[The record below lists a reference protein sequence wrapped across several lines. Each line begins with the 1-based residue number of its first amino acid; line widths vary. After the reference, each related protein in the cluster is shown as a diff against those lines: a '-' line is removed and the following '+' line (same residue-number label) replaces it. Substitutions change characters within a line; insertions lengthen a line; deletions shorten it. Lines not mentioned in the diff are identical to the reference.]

1 MRRLCAFLL
10 PGLLF
15 FFVLLF
21 SVEHTAGDEAA
32 YHVFQV
38 RHNISAAT
46 GRTQEELD
54 EISADVRAYLK
65 DGQQARMMRHFN
77 ERECLHMQD
86 VFGLFDLGRKVR
98 LVCGILFVLL
108 LAFLLLRE
116 APPVFAQHLHR
127 DTIVWLGIFVVA
139 GLVIALSFQRSFIL
153 FHRMFFDNDLWLLN
167 PETDLMIQMMP
178 ESFFIGLASQI
189 AWKTVLGYVLGMGI
203 LLVSV
208 HICKKRFLRTME
220 A

>member
-1 MRRLCAFLL
+1 MRRFFAFLL

-15 FFVLLF
+15 FFVLLL

-54 EISADVRAYLK
+54 SISADVRAYLH
-65 DGQQARMMRHFN
+65 DGQEVRMTRHFN
-77 ERECLHMQD
+77 ERECLHMRD
-86 VFGLFDLGRKVR
+86 VYGLFDLARKVR
-98 LVCGILFVLL
+98 MVCGILFVLL

-116 APPVFAQHLHR
+116 APHIFVRHMHR
-127 DTIVWLGIFVVA
+127 NAFVWLGIFVV
-139 GLVIALSFQRSFIL
+139 GGILIALSFQRSFVL

-189 AWKTVLGYVLGMGI
+189 AWKTVLGYALGVGA
-203 LLVSV
+203 LLLLAYV
-208 HICKKRFLRTME
+208 CEKRHLTTVG